1 VLDGDR
7 DEEEELGVLGFVSAL
22 PRLDLVDEEEEDAVA
37 QRFPSVAGLGD
48 DEDGG
53 TELAQLA
60 AMAGA
65 TSNRENDS
73 SVRFWGHR
81 KEVESIVEGGEWNE
95 YFTRNS
101 KNTSGRPEVD
111 GGGRKSRR
119 SAAAGDENVD
129 LGVDTERP
137 GSIYLYWQNE
147 DGVVVLT
154 VVLAWLGLAGSNGAT
169 SRRPWRFSAWRGSR
183 GKKEGTAAL
192 VGEGV

>member
-119 SAAAGDENVD
+119 SAAAGDRNDDIAGELELDSTGASVHEKQRSTAQ
-129 LGVDTERP
+129 LGMV
-137 GSIYLYWQNE
+137 S
-147 DGVVVLT
+147 
-154 VVLAWLGLAGSNGAT
+154 
-169 SRRPWRFSAWRGSR
+169 SRRGVAWSGGAPSWSP
-183 GKKEGTAAL
+183 
-192 VGEGV
+192 